1 MMAETTPA
9 GNIETNLVIRSM
21 NERRMVVIPKEI
33 TAFEAACFA
42 AFLIEYN
49 ERHTMPGAWR
59 MDQRLAHYG
68 LERFLQDNQG

>member
-1 MMAETTPA
+1 MATDA
-9 GNIETNLVIRSM
+9 DSKNYIETNLVIRSM

>member
-1 MMAETTPA
+1 MVTDADSK
-9 GNIETNLVIRSM
+9 NYIETNLVIRSM